1 MIWKDK
7 NHKTKKKKG
16 MEIKIRKVLQI
27 LSKRSLLKFFLF
39 FLDSEFQTSF
49 LEFSN
54 DFPSFCHFRAIL
66 VISKRVIGSE
76 QNYN

>member
-27 LSKRSLLKFFLF
+27 LSKLVRYWSFLF
-39 FLDSEFQTSF
+39 FLDAEFQTSF
-49 LEFSN
+49 LELPFL
-54 DFPSFCHFRAIL
+54 AI
-66 VISKRVIGSE
+66 SE
-76 QNYN
+76 PFW